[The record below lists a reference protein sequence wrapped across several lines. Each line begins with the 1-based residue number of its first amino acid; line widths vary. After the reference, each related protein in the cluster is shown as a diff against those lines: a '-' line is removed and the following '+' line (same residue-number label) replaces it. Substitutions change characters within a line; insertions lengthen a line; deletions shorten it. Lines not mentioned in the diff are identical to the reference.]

1 MTNIPKVFHFIFGL
15 KVQTEPF
22 HLSHYL
28 AIQSCMRVNNPDKVY
43 FHYEH
48 LPYGPWWDA
57 IKDFLTLNKI
67 EKDQFM
73 AAYAYGNPSLEAY
86 RYAHISDVSRL
97 QILLEYGGVYADID
111 TIFIQPIPDEL
122 YQYPCV
128 MGHEKVDR
136 HAPAA
141 VAAGGSLCNAFIM
154 AEKNASFIQHWLDR
168 MFDEF
173 DGSWSAHSTFL
184 PYRLSQ
190 AYPDTI
196 HVEPEQSFF
205 HLDWTREGIRS
216 LFTKKVEL
224 PEQVYSLHLWSHLW
238 WDKARTDFTFFHEGR
253 LTSNYIRHGNT
264 TYSRLAKP
272 FLSDIAPSSS
282 KAYQAERQK
291 ALLENIRLFFARRM
305 GKRHA

>member
-28 AIQSCMRVNNPDKVY
+28 AIKSCMRVNNPDKVY

-48 LPYGPWWDA
+48 LPYGPWWDE
-57 IKDFLTLNKI
+57 IKDSLTLNKI

-122 YQYPCV
+122 YKYPCV

-141 VAAGGSLCNAFIM
+141 VAAGGSLCNAFMM

-224 PEQVYSLHLWSHLW
+224 PKQVYSLHLWSHLW

-253 LTSNYIRHGNT
+253 LTPNYIRYGNT
-264 TYSRLAKP
+264 TYSRLANP
-272 FLSDIAPSSS
+272 FLPDIAPSSS